1 MNNLVSTI
9 HMPFPVPHSPFPTVG
24 NKHWKLDYANVRI
37 PISKTPSDRRGAQNT
52 FACRRRRSGCP
63 TSEARSFRVAKVAR
77 GRATDVANRC
87 F

>member
-1 MNNLVSTI
+1 MSVPTASL
-9 HMPFPVPHSPFPTVG
+9 MPFPVACFPFPDVG

-52 FACRRRRSGCP
+52 
-63 TSEARSFRVAKVAR
+63 
-77 GRATDVANRC
+77 ATDIANRC

>member
-37 PISKTPSDRRGAQNT
+37 PISKTPSDRRAALNT
-52 FACRRRRSGCP
+52 
-63 TSEARSFRVAKVAR
+63 
-77 GRATDVANRC
+77 ATDIANRC